1 MSLRMSD
8 RYENEW
14 IELEEVL
21 KRFCIKY
28 GFKPRAPLHDI
39 ASMVMEHFVKGNYLG
54 LLRREKK

>member
-1 MSLRMSD
+1 MSD